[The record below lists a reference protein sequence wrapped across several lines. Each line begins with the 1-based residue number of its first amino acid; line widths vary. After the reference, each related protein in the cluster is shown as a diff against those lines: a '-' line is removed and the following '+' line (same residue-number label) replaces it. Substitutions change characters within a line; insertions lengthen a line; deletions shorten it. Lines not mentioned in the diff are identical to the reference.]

1 MDKKKLKLIADLRF
15 DEIYLF
21 VEGKGCHSSSLHLS
35 FSSHFF
41 SFNFVYLLIS
51 YVFGTI
57 AFLISWTITHTQSAG
72 RLLSSPGFLCSLY
85 AFDLCLL
92 FSK

>member
-1 MDKKKLKLIADLRF
+1 MRSAFSLK
-15 DEIYLF
+15 
-21 VEGKGCHSSSLHLS
+21 GKGVTPRLSTSPSLLIVI
-35 FSSHFF
+35 

-92 FSK
+92 FTK